1 MCDRAPRRTLV
12 SPTVLRARP
21 MVSRR
26 AALGMGTST
35 MAVAA
40 MAALLPHNPVFAQA
54 PEPRPKPSRFRDA
67 FGSYRFTVGSFDCLC
82 VSDGALTFPAQWYA
96 ANAPAVEI
104 ASVLEARFLPPE
116 QVTNQTTA
124 MLIDTGES
132 LVLIDTGM
140 AEPQKPLVQVPD
152 AAAAL
157 RQLGRL
163 REHLAAAGVA
173 LGDVDVVVLT
183 HGHPDHVGGLLDEA
197 GDLVFPN
204 ARYVMDER
212 DWAYWTRPLEELTE
226 AEAAS
231 AAVPL
236 RVLPPIADRVE
247 FAAPGE
253 AIVPGIEVVEAAGHT
268 PGHMALVISSGD
280 ATLLHTCDAAA
291 HYVLSLARPDWSFVG
306 DVEPERALAARR
318 RLFDRAAA
326 DRTLVF
332 ASHFPFP
339 SLGHVTAQADRW
351 EWEPIYYRWAY

>member
-1 MCDRAPRRTLV
+1 MCTRSPRRSV
-12 SPTVLRARP
+12 ASPAVHSRP
-21 MVSRR
+21 MMSRR
-26 AALGMGTST
+26 DALMAGAST
-35 MAVAA
+35 VAVTAL
-40 MAALLPHNPVFAQA
+40 AALLPSNPVFAQTIA
-54 PEPRPKPSRFRDA
+54 PDLEPSRFKNA
-67 FGSYRFTVGSFDCLC
+67 FGSYQFKVGAFDCLC

-124 MLIDTGES
+124 LLVDTGES

-152 AAAAL
+152 AGTAL

-163 REHLAAAGVA
+163 REHLADAGVG
-173 LGDVDVVVLT
+173 LDEIDVVVLT

-212 DWAYWTRPLEELTE
+212 DWSFWTRPLEELTE

-231 AAVPL
+231 ASVPL
-236 RVLPPIADRVE
+236 KVLPPIADRVE
-247 FAAPGE
+247 FVVPGE
-253 AIVPGIEVVEAAGHT
+253 TIVPGIEVAEAAGHT
-268 PGHMALVISSGD
+268 PGHMALVISEGD

-291 HYVLSLARPDWSFVG
+291 HYVLSLERPDWSFIG
-306 DVEPERALAARR
+306 DIDPEQAIATRK

-339 SLGHVTAQADRW
+339 SIGHVTAKPDRW
-351 EWEPIYYRWAY
+351 EWEPVYFRWQY